1 VGIYAGSDSPYGV
14 ADMAGN
20 VLEWTYSLWGPD
32 FASPRYG
39 YPYDGTDGRE
49 NPDPGRKLLCV
60 VRGGAFNLGDSALR
74 CAFRVGAAAGRGRQN
89 IGFRVVCTSSE

>member
-1 VGIYAGSDSPYGV
+1 MGLGPHVGPPAQLGP
-14 ADMAGN
+14 
-20 VLEWTYSLWGPD
+20 GPD
-32 FASPRYG
+32 GDHHHGRHG
-39 YPYDGTDGRE
+39 HGHHRMVDRHHKTRE